1 MILDRLFRPRAAQ
14 EAGRALY
21 AAAVAEARQPRLY
34 ADLGAPDTPEGR
46 FELYTLH
53 VLMLIERL
61 RGQGAA
67 AAETSQVL
75 FDTYLSA
82 LDHGLREL
90 GVGDTSVGKKM
101 RRLGEAFYGRGKSYD
116 AAIAALPDEGPLT
129 AFLARTTFDAAPD
142 GRPEALAREVVAK
155 RSSLA
160 AQPVESLL
168 AGRVNWEIRS

>member
-1 MILDRLFRPRAAQ
+1 MILDRLFRPRPAQ
-14 EAGRALY
+14 EAGRTLY

-53 VLMLIERL
+53 VLLLIERL
-61 RGQGAA
+61 RGQGPA
-67 AAETSQVL
+67 AAEVSQAL
-75 FDTYLSA
+75 FDTYISA

-116 AAIAALPDEGPLT
+116 AAIAALPDEAPLVAFLTRT
-129 AFLARTTFDAAPD
+129 AFEGAAS
-142 GRPEALAREVVAK
+142 GRPEALARELLAK
-155 RSSLA
+155 RQALA
-160 AQPVESLL
+160 AQPLESLL
-168 AGRVNWEIRS
+168 AGQAGWEARP

>member
-1 MILDRLFRPRAAQ
+1 MILARLFRPRAAQ

-34 ADLGAPDTPEGR
+34 SELGIPDTPEGR
-46 FELYTLH
+46 FEAYTLH
-53 VLMLIERL
+53 VLLLIERL
-61 RGQGAA
+61 RGQGPA

-116 AAIAALPDEGPLT
+116 AAIAALPDQAPLT
-129 AFLARTTFDAAPD
+129 AFLQRTALEGAVAAQ
-142 GRPEALAREVVAK
+142 PEALAAELLAK
-155 RSSLA
+155 RVALA
-160 AQPVESLL
+160 AQPLEELL
-168 AGRVNWEIRS
+168 SGRAPWEVRA

>member
-1 MILDRLFRPRAAQ
+1 MILDRLFRPRAAR

-53 VLMLIERL
+53 VLLLIERL
-61 RGQGAA
+61 RGQGPA
-67 AAETSQVL
+67 AAEASQVL
-75 FDTYLSA
+75 FDTYLSG

-101 RRLGEAFYGRGKSYD
+101 RRLGEAFYGRGRSYD
-116 AAIAALPDEGPLT
+116 AAIAALPEEGPLS
-129 AFLARTTFDAAPD
+129 AFLARTVFEAAAD
-142 GRPEALAREVVAK
+142 GRPEAMAGEVLAK
-155 RSSLA
+155 RRALA
-160 AQPVESLL
+160 AQPLDSLL
-168 AGRVNWEIRS
+168 AGNVAWEPLQ

>member
-1 MILDRLFRPRAAQ
+1 MILARLFRPRAAQ

-21 AAAVAEARQPRLY
+21 AGAVAEARQPRLY
-34 ADLGAPDTPEGR
+34 ADLGVPDTPEGR

-53 VLMLIERL
+53 VLLLIERL
-61 RGQGAA
+61 REQGPA

-75 FDTYLSA
+75 FDTYISA

-116 AAIAALPDEGPLT
+116 GAMAALPDQGPLIAFLQRT
-129 AFLARTTFDAAPD
+129 AFAGAQSSQPQ
-142 GRPEALAREVVAK
+142 ALADELLAK
-155 RSSLA
+155 RAALA
-160 AQPVESLL
+160 ALPLERLL
-168 AGRVNWEIRS
+168 AGDAAWEAQP

>member
-1 MILDRLFRPRAAQ
+1 MILERLFRPRAAQ

-34 ADLGAPDTPEGR
+34 AELGVPDSPEGR

-53 VLMLIERL
+53 VLLLIERL
-61 RGQGAA
+61 RGQGTA

-116 AAIAALPDEGPLT
+116 AAMAALPDEAPLIAFLQRT
-129 AFLARTTFDAAPD
+129 AFEGAAE
-142 GRPEALAREVVAK
+142 GKCEALARELLAK
-155 RSSLA
+155 RAGLA
-160 AQPVESLL
+160 AQPVDELL
-168 AGRVNWEIRS
+168 AGRAAWDVRP

>member
-34 ADLGAPDTPEGR
+34 AELGAPDTPEGR

-53 VLMLIERL
+53 VLLLIERL
-61 RGQGAA
+61 RGQGPA
-67 AAETSQVL
+67 AAETSQAL
-75 FDTYLSA
+75 FDTYISA

-116 AAIAALPDEGPLT
+116 AAIAALPDRTPLV
-129 AFLARTTFDAAPD
+129 AFLGRTTFADATA
-142 GRPEALAREVVAK
+142 GRPEALAEELLAK
-155 RSSLA
+155 RDALA
-160 AQPVESLL
+160 AQDL
-168 AGRVNWEIRS
+168 AGLLSGTVSWEARA

>member
-21 AAAVAEARQPRLY
+21 AAAVAEARQPRFY
-34 ADLGAPDTPEGR
+34 AELGAPDTPEGR

-53 VLMLIERL
+53 VLLLIERL
-61 RGQGAA
+61 RGQGQP
-67 AAETSQVL
+67 AAEASQAL

-116 AAIAALPDEGPLT
+116 AALAALPDEAPLA
-129 AFLARTTFDAAPD
+129 AFLARTAFEGAAG
-142 GRPEALAREVVAK
+142 GRPEALAQDLLAK
-155 RSSLA
+155 RTALA
-160 AQPVESLL
+160 AQPLQDLL
-168 AGRVNWEIRS
+168 SGRITWEMRA

>member
-53 VLMLIERL
+53 VLLLIERL
-61 RGQGAA
+61 RGEGPA
-67 AAETSQVL
+67 AAEASQAL

-116 AAIAALPDEGPLT
+116 AAVA
-129 AFLARTTFDAAPD
+129 AAPD
-142 GRPEALAREVVAK
+142 EAPLAAFLKRTAFEGATGGKPDALARELLGK
-155 RSSLA
+155 RAVLA
-160 AQPVESLL
+160 AQPTEALL
-168 AGRVNWEIRS
+168 AGQVDWEMR